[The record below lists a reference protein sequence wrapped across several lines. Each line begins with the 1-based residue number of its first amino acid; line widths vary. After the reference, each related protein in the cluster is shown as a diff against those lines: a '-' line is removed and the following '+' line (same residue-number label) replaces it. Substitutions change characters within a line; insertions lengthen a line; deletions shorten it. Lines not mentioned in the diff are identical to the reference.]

1 MQEIGYQVGEL
12 AVTLDE
18 AAVECEDARDLVAD
32 DGIVRQLLRGILE
45 KVKTQV
51 EAVLAT
57 LEASYGN

>member
-18 AAVECEDARDLVAD
+18 AALECEDARDLVAD
-32 DGIVRQLLRGILE
+32 DVIARRLLRNILE

-51 EAVLAT
+51 EAVLAA
-57 LEASYGN
+57 LEV

>member
-32 DGIVRQLLRGILE
+32 DVIVRQMLRVILE
-45 KVKTQV
+45 RVKAQV
-51 EAVLAT
+51 AAVLAA
-57 LEASYGN
+57 LEV

>member
-32 DGIVRQLLRGILE
+32 DVIARRLLRNILE

-51 EAVLAT
+51 EAVLSA
-57 LEASYGN
+57 LEV

>member
-18 AAVECEDARDLVAD
+18 AALNCEDARDLVAD
-32 DGIVRQLLRGILE
+32 DVIARRLLRNILE

-51 EAVLAT
+51 EAVLSA
-57 LEASYGN
+57 LEV

>member
-32 DGIVRQLLRGILE
+32 DVIARRLLRNILE
-45 KVKTQV
+45 KVKTKV
-51 EAVLAT
+51 EAVLSA
-57 LEASYGN
+57 LEV